1 MNLLSMLVGLYTY
14 DKLAGSSSFKRAGLA
29 SLAGAATGAA
39 VAFILLGITGTV
51 AAGSYFAPQVVSGLS
66 PDHYPGVLPA
76 HGGIPKNV
84 YNRMPSVPNVGAAFG
99 QL

>member
-1 MNLLSMLVGLYTY
+1 MTFLSALAAFYVYTKLD
-14 DKLAGSSSFKRAGLA
+14 DKTPAARAAWAALTGSG
-29 SLAGAATGAA
+29 
-39 VAFILLGITGTV
+39 VAFIEQLAVAGI
-51 AAGSYFAPQVVSGLS
+51 AAANAGWSSGATSGLS